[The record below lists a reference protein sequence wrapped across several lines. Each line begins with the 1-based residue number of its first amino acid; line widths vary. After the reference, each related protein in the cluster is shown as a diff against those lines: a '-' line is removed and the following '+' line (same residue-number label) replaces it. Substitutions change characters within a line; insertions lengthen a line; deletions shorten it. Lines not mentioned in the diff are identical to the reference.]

1 MSMRNTL
8 DRYWNLAEAA
18 PLGIDLQVQVTNGS
32 GDFYVLPFPC
42 RLTAGGW
49 VNAVTGTALVVN
61 PTYWKKH
68 VETLPSRR
76 AWIRRSSKSS
86 TRVTATEPAKSLSA
100 SDPRGGTA

>member
-76 AWIRRSSKSS
+76 GVDTKVEQVKHSRDGTGAAE
-86 TRVTATEPAKSLSA
+86 VTQCE
-100 SDPRGGTA
+100 